1 MGETD
6 VKIVGVSADD
16 NAMGVFMSVG
26 ADVFVPE
33 PMKLDTLGTMIHEV
47 INKKKNDMV

>member
-6 VKIVGVSADD
+6 VKIVGVSVDD
-16 NAMGVFMSVG
+16 DAMGAFMSVG
-26 ADVFVPE
+26 ADVFVPK
-33 PMKLDTLGTMIHEV
+33 PVKLDTLGTIIQEV